1 MIFIKIKKFYL
12 QNNFQEISNVDF
24 IILCLPTPLKKNKLP
39 DLSYIKKT
47 MNLIKKYL
55 KPYQAISLEST
66 TYPGTTREIIF
77 PVLNKKFKI
86 GENFFLI
93 YSPEREDP
101 GRKNIKLQNIP
112 KVLGGYSVNCKK
124 IGAEFY
130 KRLFKNCFNKN
141 LETAEFTKIFENVF
155 RAVNI
160 SLVNEIKN
168 FSEKMRV
175 NFSDVI
181 NASKTKPFG
190 FMPFYPGPGIG
201 GHCIPIDP
209 FYLSY
214 KAKQKGS
221 KMRLIETSFK
231 INYLT
236 TKNITRTIINKLKK
250 KASKVLVLGIAYK
263 KNIDDV
269 RESPALTIIKDLK
282 KKGILVDY
290 HDPFIKALS
299 KK

>member
-1 MIFIKIKKFYL
+1 MKLIKKIRSKNLTIGIIGLGYVGLPLLKGFESKNFKIIGFDTDKKKILKLRKGVSYINHIDL
-12 QNNFQEISNVDF
+12 NDIHKNKKILFTSNFQEISNVDF

-130 KRLFKNCFNKN
+130 KRLFKKIVLTKN
-141 LETAEFTKIFENVF
+141 LKQLNLLKF
-155 RAVNI
+155 
-160 SLVNEIKN
+160 L
-168 FSEKMRV
+168 KM
-175 NFSDVI
+175 F
-181 NASKTKPFG
+181 
-190 FMPFYPGPGIG
+190 
-201 GHCIPIDP
+201 
-209 FYLSY
+209 
-214 KAKQKGS
+214 
-221 KMRLIETSFK
+221 
-231 INYLT
+231 
-236 TKNITRTIINKLKK
+236 
-250 KASKVLVLGIAYK
+250 LGQ
-263 KNIDDV
+263 
-269 RESPALTIIKDLK
+269 
-282 KKGILVDY
+282 
-290 HDPFIKALS
+290 
-299 KK
+299 